1 MDKQFSHLLE
11 LGKHGAERRLRELM
25 NEMTLLFGLFP
36 HLSDAFDADELPI
49 SFIIKRDSRAAQ
61 ARTMNGDKSVRV
73 ASTRAARR
81 HANKGDAQHRRAD

>member
-36 HLSDAFDADELPI
+36 HLSDAFDADEQPI
-49 SFIIKRDSRAAQ
+49 SFIIKRDSSAAQ
-61 ARTMNGDKSVRV
+61 ATAVNRHESARV
-73 ASTRAARR
+73 PSTRAVRR
-81 HANKGDAQHRRAD
+81 HTNKGDARRRRSD